1 MTSRIG
7 PRTLG
12 VLISLVKVVEKVAQT
27 KVIREVSWNVWFS
40 RRWTTLTSHLANQ
53 KRPEVLEFHVGFVIK
68 QQYIHVAYGV
78 SFDNGVG
85 NTVNKLL

>member
-1 MTSRIG
+1 MKIKS
-7 PRTLG
+7 
-12 VLISLVKVVEKVAQT
+12 V
-27 KVIREVSWNVWFS
+27 
-40 RRWTTLTSHLANQ
+40 Q
-53 KRPEVLEFHVGFVIK
+53 KVLEFHVGFVIK